1 MCSLGIGIEGNYL
14 EMKDISDLSPVHV
27 LCGRVVHGKGI
38 GSKAGMPTA
47 NLEILPDI
55 KIPDEGVYA
64 VKVFVKDKEYIGV
77 TNVGLRPTVD
87 NEDVVTIE
95 TYIMDFQEDI
105 YEENIRL
112 ELYQLLRKQQK
123 FDDMLSL
130 LRQLEKDCAETKKYF
145 NLL

>member
-1 MCSLGIGIEGNYL
+1 MGTGIEGNYL
-14 EMKDISDLSPVHV
+14 KMNDISDLSPVHV

-55 KIPDEGVYA
+55 KLPDEGVYA
-64 VKVFVKDKEYIGV
+64 AKVYVRDKEYIGV

-87 NEDVVTIE
+87 NEDVVTVE
-95 TYIMDFQEDI
+95 TYIMDFQGDI

-123 FDDMLSL
+123 FDNMLSL
-130 LRQLEKDCAETKKYF
+130 LKQLEKDCAKTREIF
-145 NLL
+145 NF

>member
-1 MCSLGIGIEGNYL
+1 MYSLGTGIEGNYL
-14 EMKDISDLSPVHV
+14 KMKDISDLEPVHV

-47 NLEILPDI
+47 NLEILPDM
-55 KIPDEGVYA
+55 KLPDEGVYA
-64 VKVFVKDKEYIGV
+64 AKVFVKDKEYIGV

-87 NEDVVTIE
+87 NEDVVTVE

-105 YEENIRL
+105 YEESIRL

-123 FDDMLSL
+123 FDNMLSL
-130 LRQLEKDCAETKKYF
+130 LKQLEKDCIKTREIF
-145 NLL
+145 DF

>member
-1 MCSLGIGIEGNYL
+1 MYSLGTGIEGNYL
-14 EMKDISDLSPVHV
+14 EMNDISDLSPVHV

-47 NLEILPDI
+47 NLEVLPDM
-55 KIPDEGVYA
+55 KLPDEGVYA
-64 VKVFVKDKEYIGV
+64 AKVYVRDKEYIGV

-87 NEDVVTIE
+87 NEDVVTVE

-123 FDDMLSL
+123 FDNMLSL
-130 LRQLEKDCAETKKYF
+130 LKQLEKDCAKTREIF
-145 NLL
+145 NF

>member
-1 MCSLGIGIEGNYL
+1 MYSLGTGIEGNYL
-14 EMKDISDLSPVHV
+14 EMNDISDLSPVHV

-47 NLEILPDI
+47 NLEVLPDMEL
-55 KIPDEGVYA
+55 PDEGVYA
-64 VKVFVKDKEYIGV
+64 AKVYVRDKEYIGV

-87 NEDVVTIE
+87 NEDVVTVE

-123 FDDMLSL
+123 FDNMLSL
-130 LRQLEKDCAETKKYF
+130 LKQLEKDCAKTREIF
-145 NLL
+145 NF